1 MKRIIRDLNLTL
13 ASIDQRRIRL
23 GLVIF
28 SLILFVLGAGAPD
41 DGGGGGGG

>member
-13 ASIDQRRIRL
+13 AHVDQRHIRL
-23 GLVIF
+23 GLAILGLV
-28 SLILFVLGAGAPD
+28 LFVLGAGAPD